1 METLPSLEALAA
13 VFGCELRRGDE
24 HPEYGL
30 LEYEVEFESEHERI
44 SLQVLPLAEEVSVNV
59 FTRNPSRIIRLSL
72 EDVSKLI
79 VVEEEDGG
87 KAVEIHFHNSEVQ
100 SLRLTLR
107 PIMTLFWGNFHDS
120 PERHPPW
127 KRDDA

>member
-13 VFGCELRRGDE
+13 MFSCELRRGDE

-30 LEYEVEFESEHERI
+30 LEYEVEFDSDHERV
-44 SLQVLPLAEEVSVNV
+44 SLKVLPLAEEVSVNV
-59 FTRNPSRIIRLSL
+59 FTRNPSRIIQLSL

-87 KAVEIHFHNSEVQ
+87 KAVEIRFHNGEVQ
-100 SLRLTLR
+100 PLSLRLR

-120 PERHPPW
+120 SERHPPW
-127 KRDDA
+127 ERDDA

>member
-13 VFGCELRRGDE
+13 VFGCELRRGEE

-30 LEYEVEFESEHERI
+30 LEYDVEFESAHERI

-87 KAVEIHFHNSEVQ
+87 KAVEIHFHTSKVQ
-100 SLRLTLR
+100 SLRLSLR
-107 PIMTLFWGNFHDS
+107 PIMTLFLGNVRDS

-127 KRDDA
+127 ERDDA